1 MGDPRNILIIP
12 TMALSAVALH
22 KERSYIKQNWKPI
35 LAIGGALSLILIGYA
50 VYKRINPTKA
60 IPGGL
65 TEDTRFASST
75 LTDAQAKMKADILY
89 KAMSTLGKPNANEL
103 QAIHLAL
110 NELSYNDFI
119 KVSKQFGERRY
130 VIATGVGGI
139 WPADLRNLTFWLSQE
154 LPPAELAILNKTI
167 PQVF

>member
-1 MGDPRNILIIP
+1 M
-12 TMALSAVALH
+12 
-22 KERSYIKQNWKPI
+22 
-35 LAIGGALSLILIGYA
+35 
-50 VYKRINPTKA
+50 

-89 KAMSTLGKPNANEL
+89 NAMRTLGKPNANEL
-103 QAIHLAL
+103 QAIHSAL

-139 WPADLRNLTFWLSQE
+139 WPADLRNLTFWLANE
-154 LPPAELAILNKTI
+154 MTPAEIKILNKAI